1 MSTNKLT
8 TKLDGFRKRNTDNPN
23 YVNKDIYRMF
33 YTRDIY
39 YIAYNAIKS
48 NDGAETS
55 GSDGSSLHGFCEDW
69 VDEFISTMR
78 DESYNPK
85 PSRTTYIPKKNGKM
99 RKLSFPNGKDKII
112 QECVRL
118 ILDCIYE
125 PSFSDLSHGYRPN
138 RSIHSAVAQ
147 IETWRSSTW
156 LIEGDISACFDEVD
170 HRVLESI
177 LRERISDERFLR
189 LINKLLRAGYLDTD
203 LNFNGTNLG
212 AGQGS
217 ICSPILANVYLDKLD
232 KFMED
237 LIIRKTRGDYR
248 RQNPEYLKLR
258 RQLKRAETSNDVDTI
273 KLVNKRLKIIS
284 SGDLMDPNFTRV
296 RYVRYAD
303 DFLVGVIGD
312 KALAKAIKQEISDF
326 LKIKLKLRLSD
337 DKTKITNA
345 KHDEANFL
353 GFRITKSK
361 SFLKILMDTDN
372 IIRKLKDNGMCDESG
387 FPIAMTKMQNKTIQ
401 DIIKYANQVLR
412 GLLYGNQ
419 GCHNFYKAW
428 RVQYIIQYSTAKT
441 IARKFDMSM
450 KATFKKYGDS
460 LNIHYI
466 NSKGLEKQISLAK
479 FRSFKRNKEFLKNW
493 IFKLKEHIVTDY
505 DIRNPLARNCYIC
518 DESQNS
524 KMFHRQKV
532 SLIKKPYSHIVKE
545 MVRINRRQV
554 CLCPTCFAQVSNNE
568 LEYNQISKIFK
579 PRKSY

>member
-1 MSTNKLT
+1 MASTKLT
-8 TKLDGFRKRNTDNPN
+8 TKLDGFRKRNSGNPN
-23 YVNKDIYRMF
+23 YINKDIYRMF

-48 NDGAETS
+48 NDGAETT
-55 GSDGSSLHGFCEDW
+55 GSDGTSLHGFCEDW
-69 VDEFISTMR
+69 IDEFICSMR
-78 DESYNPK
+78 DESYLPN
-85 PSRTTYIPKKNGKM
+85 PSRTTYIPKQNGKM

-147 IETWRSSTW
+147 IENWRSSTW

-203 LNFNGTNLG
+203 LNFNRNNFGV
-212 AGQGS
+212 GQGS
-217 ICSPILANVYLDKLD
+217 ICSPILANVYLDTLD

-237 LIIRKTRGDYR
+237 LIIRETRGQYR
-248 RQNPEYLKLR
+248 KQNPEYAKLR
-258 RQLKRAETSNDVDTI
+258 YQSKIAEANGDIDLVKSISKKLKD
-273 KLVNKRLKIIS
+273 IS
-284 SGDLMDPNFTRV
+284 SVDLMDDNFTRV

-303 DFLVGVIGD
+303 DFLIGVIGN
-312 KALAKAIKQEISDF
+312 KVLAQTIKQEISDF

-345 KHDEANFL
+345 KHDEAHFL
-353 GFRITKSK
+353 GFRITKFK
-361 SFLKILMDTDN
+361 SFIKILMDTN
-372 IIRKLKDNGMCDESG
+372 KIIRKLKDNGMCDEVG
-387 FPIAMTKMQNKTIQ
+387 FPIAMTKMQNKPIQ

-419 GCHNFYKAW
+419 GCHNFHKGW
-428 RVQYIIQYSTAKT
+428 RIQYIIQYSTAKT
-441 IARKFDMSM
+441 IARKYGVSM

-460 LNIHYI
+460 LNVTYI

-479 FRSFKRNKEFLKNW
+479 FRSFK
-493 IFKLKEHIVTDY
+493 
-505 DIRNPLARNCYIC
+505 
-518 DESQNS
+518 
-524 KMFHRQKV
+524 
-532 SLIKKPYSHIVKE
+532 
-545 MVRINRRQV
+545 
-554 CLCPTCFAQVSNNE
+554 
-568 LEYNQISKIFK
+568 
-579 PRKSY
+579 